1 MEPDEGAEEVRA
13 PPAERDGEARPAADI
28 RQSPRLG
35 RRLDRWGWVALLVGA
50 ALFGTDSSGGTS
62 EELTFPDMVLNVI
75 AVAFSVVGLWSVL
88 RGRRHLSWVLP
99 DLEAASRDEGV
110 VLFLRA
116 FSDEREFAR
125 KVTSRPLRWLI
136 VPPPVTPS
144 ELRTE
149 EEQVARAVAPFGR
162 MVALGPTHDRLPRAG
177 ATRSYASDDEWQSK
191 VLAALDDAN
200 LVLLVAGA
208 GDQLQ
213 WEVEQAVHRDD
224 PTRLVLV
231 VPRVRGQYADFR
243 ENVGDLFPKGLPEE
257 PAGRAS
263 RVRYV
268 RAVVWFDPDWTPHVE
283 LLRGRLPLLRFAART
298 QRALPRALQHVYERA
313 GVRPPVKNRTTR
325 PRPQAVVV
333 SVVLISI
340 CWLGAEGA
348 VFNLFSAVSSRD
360 PQGGTGSSGFV
371 VFLLLCAVPLVVWMY
386 RVLRAGALAI
396 LMLQFIGLGS
406 GIGVAMA
413 VIGLIFYGP
422 GLNLIGA
429 FIALRL
435 AVFFFPASLLLMRR
449 DARDWADSRT

>member
-1 MEPDEGAEEVRA
+1 MEPDESAEEVRA
-13 PPAERDGEARPAADI
+13 PPAEREGETRPAADI

-50 ALFGTDSSGGTS
+50 ALFDTDSSGGTS
-62 EELTFPDMVLNVI
+62 EELTFPDVVLSVI
-75 AVAFSVVGLWSVL
+75 AVAFLVVVLWSVL

-110 VLFLRA
+110 VA
-116 FSDEREFAR
+116 FSDERGFAR

-162 MVALGPTHDRLPRAG
+162 MVALGPTHDRLPRVG

-243 ENVGDLFPKGLPEE
+243 EKVGDLFPKGLPEE
-257 PAGRAS
+257 PEGRAS

-325 PRPQAVVV
+325 PRPRAVVD
-333 SVVLISI
+333 SVALISI
-340 CWLGAEGA
+340 CWLGAEGV
-348 VFNLFSAVSSRD
+348 VFNMFSALSSQE
-360 PQGGTGSSGFV
+360 PQGGTGSSGLV
-371 VFLLLCAVPLVVWMY
+371 VFLLLWAVPLVVWMY

-406 GIGVAMA
+406 GVGVAMA
-413 VIGLIFYGP
+413 VMGVIFYGSGP
-422 GLNLIGA
+422 NVIGVL
-429 FIALRL
+429 IALPL